1 MFIWLLKF
9 NPSKCKVLHI
19 NLNNNPNLDYYID
32 GIKIAQSDQEKD
44 LGVITSN
51 SLLWIEQIKASI
63 RKANKMI
70 CWIARNLVLR
80 DRNVMIAIYK
90 ALIRPHLEY
99 CVQLWNP
106 IAEHGNWSLV
116 LELEGVQRRFTR
128 LIDEVGT
135 LPYSQRL
142 EILKLTTLA
151 ERRNRGDLI
160 EAFKAIKEI
169 SNLGNIFNIS
179 RSGLNLVSNPR
190 VSKGNSKV
198 KNLSRRFLSERVIS
212 FWNKLPL
219 SVKISDT
226 VNSFKVSL
234 ENFKKA
240 NLDND
245 VLGHF
250 WEVSYEVLSKIEGPN
265 YLANKVKHNE
275 YLWFNPQVAKK
286 RFINLYTTGLYD
298 F

>member
-1 MFIWLLKF
+1 M
-9 NPSKCKVLHI
+9 
-19 NLNNNPNLDYYID
+19 NNNPNHDYYID
-32 GIKIAQSDQEKD
+32 GIKLSQSEQEKD
-44 LGVITSN
+44 LGVVTSN
-51 SLLWIEQIKASI
+51 SLLWNEQIRASI
-63 RKANKMI
+63 CKANKMI

-80 DRNVMIAIYK
+80 DKSTMINVYK

-106 IAEHGNWSLV
+106 VAEHGNWSLV

-142 EILKLTTLA
+142 DILKLTTLA

-160 EAFKAIKEI
+160 EAFKAMNEI
-169 SNLGNIFNIS
+169 SNLGSIFNIS

-190 VSKGNSKV
+190 VSKGSSKV
-198 KNLSRRFLSERVIS
+198 KNLSRRFLPERVIS

-219 SVKISDT
+219 SVKNSEN
-226 VNSFKVSL
+226 VNSFKVNL
-234 ENFKKA
+234 EHFKKS
-240 NLDND
+240 NFDND
-245 VLGHF
+245 ILGHF
-250 WEVSYEVLSKIEGPN
+250 WDISLEVLSKIEGPS
-265 YLANKVKHNE
+265 YLKNKVKHNE

-286 RFINLYTTGLYD
+286 RFINLYSTGLYD